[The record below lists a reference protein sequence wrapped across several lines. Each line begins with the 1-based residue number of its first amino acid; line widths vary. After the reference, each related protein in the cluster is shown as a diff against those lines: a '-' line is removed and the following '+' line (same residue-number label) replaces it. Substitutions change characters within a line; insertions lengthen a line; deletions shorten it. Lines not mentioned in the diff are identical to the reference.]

1 MIKRAGI
8 DMEYCSEIII
18 DLYLFRHGKTSA
30 NEEKRYLGRT
40 DVSLSHDGR
49 VMLHRAK
56 VPADTIVFSGPMKR
70 CLETSERMFP
80 NTRPYIID
88 EWTEIDFGDF
98 EMKTA
103 AELGSNPDYQKWI
116 DSGGTLDFPNG
127 ESLSQFRRRTLEGF
141 RKCLSIIASQAGGSG
156 QRPVPGAAV
165 LHGGNIMVIVSML
178 TGRDMYDFM
187 LENGEG
193 IRLSL
198 SYRDG
203 SYQLLTSKIISESI
217 MV

>member
-1 MIKRAGI
+1 
-8 DMEYCSEIII
+8 
-18 DLYLFRHGKTSA
+18 
-30 NEEKRYLGRT
+30 
-40 DVSLSHDGR
+40 
-49 VMLHRAK
+49 
-56 VPADTIVFSGPMKR
+56 
-70 CLETSERMFP
+70 
-80 NTRPYIID
+80 
-88 EWTEIDFGDF
+88 
-98 EMKTA
+98 
-103 AELGSNPDYQKWI
+103 
-116 DSGGTLDFPNG
+116 
-127 ESLSQFRRRTLEGF
+127 
-141 RKCLSIIASQAGGSG
+141 
-156 QRPVPGAAV
+156 VPGAAV